1 MSNIL
6 VDTSIWIHYF
16 NNSDNKAKNIKTLL
30 DDNLV
35 CTNDII
41 LTELIPFL
49 KHEKQNDII
58 ELLLSLRCYKI
69 EIDWNKIQFYQYL
82 NIKNGIN
89 AVGIPDLIIL
99 QNTLDND
106 LIIYS
111 NDKHF
116 QVMNSIHD
124 FRRYKEKSGQQAG
137 GADK

>member
-1 MSNIL
+1 M
-6 VDTSIWIHYF
+6 
-16 NNSDNKAKNIKTLL
+16 